1 MNTIAI
7 IFFILSGIFVFITL
21 TWILTWGIIEAIR
34 EDDGTHWTEN
44 PLGKKW
50 YTHLKIKRNG
60 KRN

>member
-1 MNTIAI
+1 M
-7 IFFILSGIFVFITL
+7 
-21 TWILTWGIIEAIR
+21 IEAIR